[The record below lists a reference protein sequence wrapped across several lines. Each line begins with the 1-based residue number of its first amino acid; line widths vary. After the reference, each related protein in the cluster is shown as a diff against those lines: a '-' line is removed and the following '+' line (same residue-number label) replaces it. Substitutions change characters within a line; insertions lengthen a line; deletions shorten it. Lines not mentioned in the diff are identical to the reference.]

1 MANLTYTLQL
11 SRKSKKPENEFGNL
25 VIKTI
30 DECLS
35 SFNKI
40 DKKVIYSVLE
50 KDYEI
55 KKEEIPY
62 KIESFAD
69 ALEQILGIGAKLVE
83 IGIIERLHKEFPKFM
98 FFSKNG
104 DICFTEYVT
113 SLLEFLV
120 YSF

>member
-1 MANLTYTLQL
+1 MENLTYTLQL
-11 SRKSKKPENEFGNL
+11 NRKSQKPENEFGNL

-40 DKKVIYSVLE
+40 DKTAIYSVLE

-83 IGIIERLHKEFPKFM
+83 IGIIERLHKKFPNFM

-113 SLLEFLV
+113 SLREILV
-120 YSF
+120 HSF